1 MEEIVKV
8 ITIDTRNSERSIKDL
23 KKDIKDLKKELEST
37 TIGSKE
43 FDIKLGQLGKLQQEY
58 KRINEEIVNSSKPV
72 QKQMFEL
79 ARFGENL
86 AKSYSAINAA
96 MGLLSDGNED
106 VQKALLKTSQMIQL
120 IQGLSGFA
128 PMLRD
133 IPKVI
138 DKFKGLFRWVDPI
151 NTRINNMASKI
162 AGISMNKLNALNA
175 GGSGGSATATA
186 GGGTTNVST
195 DIATAQETV
204 KRGIM
209 PVSQALEELNGKINN
224 LRQA

>member
-1 MEEIVKV
+1 MAEEIVKV

-128 PMLRD
+128 PLLRD

-138 DKFKGLFRWVDPI
+138 DGFKGLFR
-151 NTRINNMASKI
+151 
-162 AGISMNKLNALNA
+162 
-175 GGSGGSATATA
+175 
-186 GGGTTNVST
+186 
-195 DIATAQETV
+195 
-204 KRGIM
+204 
-209 PVSQALEELNGKINN
+209 
-224 LRQA
+224 

>member
-8 ITIDTRNSERSIKDL
+8 ITIDTRKSERSIKDL
-23 KKDIKDLKKELEST
+23 KDDIKALKKELENT
-37 TIGSKE
+37 TIGSKD
-43 FDIKLGQLGKLQQEY
+43 FDLKLTQLGQLQKEY
-58 KRINEEIVNSSKPV
+58 KAINEEIVASSKPV

-128 PMLRD
+128 PLLRD

-138 DKFKGLFRWVDPI
+138 DGFKGLFR
-151 NTRINNMASKI
+151 
-162 AGISMNKLNALNA
+162 
-175 GGSGGSATATA
+175 
-186 GGGTTNVST
+186 
-195 DIATAQETV
+195 
-204 KRGIM
+204 
-209 PVSQALEELNGKINN
+209 
-224 LRQA
+224 